1 MGSVYL
7 RRLLIKLVAIETA
20 LVGWL
25 SYWIFLVYA
34 NNPSV
39 SAGLVD
45 QLSRF
50 PQLAFTTVDIAV
62 MVIIAAISI
71 TLAFKFH
78 RGLRPGIRL
87 ERALQMLEN
96 LMKRNLVLE
105 AQVAELRVEKVEK
118 VRPGASASSSVSV
131 PGLSGP
137 SFSAAMASS
146 PSEPRPGSWEKAF
159 RTPLEAGP
167 PTPKTPSPSVS
178 EAPFQNETGI
188 PPPRIE
194 MKSTIQSHA
203 KPPLVIPEKT
213 GFLESG
219 QDLGDK
225 FSEKPRVVAPSAGSS
240 GWEDSPK
247 FVGESTGV
255 LTPSSI
261 PKKAARFSSDSGGL
275 KQPYIPVPA
284 PRMPPPSVIVG
295 PMNPKPA
302 SPGRQAPRPIVR
314 PTFPSKP
321 SIKEEPRVPDLSEL
335 KLESKPAS
343 APIIIDKP
351 EGSSA
356 DLKPSET
363 TTPIVPL
370 AEETKE
376 KAAEKPAEGYK
387 KKPFKEED

>member
-1 MGSVYL
+1 VGSVYL

-39 SAGLVD
+39 SAGLSD
-45 QLSRF
+45 QLTRF

-62 MVIIAAISI
+62 MVIIAAFAI

-118 VRPGASASSSVSV
+118 IRPSPSPLSSSISV
-131 PGLSGP
+131 PGLPGP

-167 PTPKTPSPSVS
+167 PMPKIRKSGVS
-178 EAPFQNETGI
+178 DAPFQNETGL

-194 MKSTIQSHA
+194 A
-203 KPPLVIPEKT
+203 KPLPSVSANPPLIISEK
-213 GFLESG
+213 SPVAVS
-219 QDLGDK
+219 DVDDK
-225 FSEKPRVVAPSAGSS
+225 FSERPMVVSSASA
-240 GWEDSPK
+240 WEDSPK
-247 FVGESTGV
+247 YVGESTGV
-255 LTPSSI
+255 LTPSPI
-261 PKKAARFSSDSGGL
+261 PKKVARFTSDSGGL

-295 PMNPKPA
+295 PMNQKP
-302 SPGRQAPRPIVR
+302 SSTGRQAPRPIVH

-321 SIKEEPRVPDLSEL
+321 SIKEPPPAFSVP
-335 KLESKPAS
+335 ESKPAT

-351 EGSSA
+351 ESRA
-356 DLKPSET
+356 IDLKSSENT
-363 TTPIVPL
+363 TALVSLSEGTQ
-370 AEETKE
+370 E
-376 KAAEKPAEGYK
+376 KPPDKPAEGYK
-387 KKPFKEED
+387 KKPAREED

>member
-1 MGSVYL
+1 M
-7 RRLLIKLVAIETA
+7 RRLLIKLVAMETA

-39 SAGLVD
+39 SAGLWD
-45 QLSRF
+45 QLTRF

-62 MVIIAAISI
+62 MVIIAAFAIM
-71 TLAFKFH
+71 LAFKFH

-118 VRPGASASSSVSV
+118 VRPGTSALSSSISV
-131 PGLSGP
+131 PGLPAP
-137 SFSAAMASS
+137 SFSAAMAP
-146 PSEPRPGSWEKAF
+146 PSEPRQGSWEKAF

-167 PTPKTPSPSVS
+167 PTPKTPSPSIS
-178 EAPFQNETGI
+178 EAPFQHETGL

-194 MKSTIQSHA
+194 MKPTIQSPA
-203 KPPLVIPEKT
+203 RPPLVISEKT
-213 GFLESG
+213 GSSAS
-219 QDLGDK
+219 DRDSGDK
-225 FSEKPRVVAPSAGSS
+225 FSERPTVIAPSAKSS

-247 FVGESTGV
+247 YVGETTGV
-255 LTPSSI
+255 LTPSPV
-261 PKKAARFSSDSGGL
+261 PKKIVPIVSESGGL
-275 KQPYIPVPA
+275 RQPYIPVPA

-295 PMNPKPA
+295 PMNQKPA
-302 SPGRQAPRPIVR
+302 SQGRQTPRPIVR
-314 PTFPSKP
+314 PAFPSKS
-321 SIKEEPRVPDLSEL
+321 SIKEQPPPSDLPEL
-335 KLESKPAS
+335 KPAS
-343 APIIIDKP
+343 APIIIIDNQEASTANP
-351 EGSSA
+351 
-356 DLKPSET
+356 KPSET

-387 KKPFKEED
+387 KKPLKEEY

>member
-1 MGSVYL
+1 L

-20 LVGWL
+20 MVGWL

-39 SAGLVD
+39 SAGLAD
-45 QLSRF
+45 QLTRF

-62 MVIIAAISI
+62 MVIIAAFAI

-118 VRPGASASSSVSV
+118 VRPGTSALSSSISV
-131 PGLSGP
+131 PGLPAP
-137 SFSAAMASS
+137 SFSAAMPAP

-167 PTPKTPSPSVS
+167 PMPKIRKSGVS
-178 EAPFQNETGI
+178 EAPFQHETGL

-194 MKSTIQSHA
+194 TKPAMSSQA
-203 KPPLVIPEKT
+203 APPLVISERT
-213 GFLESG
+213 GSFVS
-219 QDLGDK
+219 DPAADNR
-225 FSEKPRVVAPSAGSS
+225 FSEKPTVVSSASA
-240 GWEDSPK
+240 WEDSPK
-247 FVGESTGV
+247 YLGESTGV
-255 LTPSSI
+255 LTPSAI
-261 PKKAARFSSDSGGL
+261 PRKTAQTIPDSGL

-295 PMNPKPA
+295 PMNQKPA
-302 SPGRQAPRPIVR
+302 SPGRQTPRPIVR
-314 PTFPSKP
+314 PAFPSKP
-321 SIKEEPRVPDLSEL
+321 VIKEQLPGSDVSEP
-335 KLESKPAS
+335 KPTYT
-343 APIIIDKP
+343 PIIIDKP

-356 DLKPSET
+356 DLKPSGS

>member
-1 MGSVYL
+1 M
-7 RRLLIKLVAIETA
+7 RRLLIKLVALETA

-39 SAGLVD
+39 SAGLAD
-45 QLSRF
+45 QLTRF

-62 MVIIAAISI
+62 MVIIAAFAIM
-71 TLAFKFH
+71 LAFKFH

-105 AQVAELRVEKVEK
+105 AQVAELRVEKIH
-118 VRPGASASSSVSV
+118 PAPSMSSVSV
-131 PGLSGP
+131 PGLPTP
-137 SFSAAMASS
+137 SFSAAMPST

-167 PTPKTPSPSVS
+167 PMPKIRKSGVS
-178 EAPFQNETGI
+178 EAPFQNETGL

-194 MKSTIQSHA
+194 TKPTRSSQA
-203 KPPLVIPEKT
+203 APPLVISERT
-213 GFLESG
+213 GSFVS
-219 QDLGDK
+219 DPAADNK
-225 FSEKPRVVAPSAGSS
+225 FSEKPTVVSSASA
-240 GWEDSPK
+240 WEDSPK
-247 FVGESTGV
+247 YVGESTGV
-255 LTPSSI
+255 LTPSAI
-261 PKKAARFSSDSGGL
+261 PRKTAQTIPDSGL

-295 PMNPKPA
+295 PMNQRPA
-302 SPGRQAPRPIVR
+302 SSGRQAPRPIVR
-314 PTFPSKP
+314 PAFPSKP
-321 SIKEEPRVPDLSEL
+321 VIKEQLPGSDVSEP
-335 KLESKPAS
+335 KPAYT
-343 APIIIDKP
+343 PIIIDKP

-356 DLKPSET
+356 DLKPSGS
-363 TTPIVPL
+363 TTPIVPF

>member
-1 MGSVYL
+1 MGSVNL

-39 SAGLVD
+39 SAGLAD
-45 QLSRF
+45 QLTRF

-62 MVIIAAISI
+62 MVIIAAFAI

-118 VRPGASASSSVSV
+118 VRPGISAISSSISV
-131 PGLSGP
+131 PGLPSP
-137 SFSAAMASS
+137 SFSSAMAP

-167 PTPKTPSPSVS
+167 PTPKTLSPSIS
-178 EAPFQNETGI
+178 EAPFQHETGF

-194 MKSTIQSHA
+194 MKPTIQNPA
-203 KPPLVIPEKT
+203 KPPLVISEKT
-213 GFLESG
+213 GSSVSG
-219 QDLGDK
+219 HDSGDK
-225 FSEKPRVVAPSAGSS
+225 FSERPTVIAPSASAS

-247 FVGESTGV
+247 FFGESTGV
-255 LTPSSI
+255 LTPSSL
-261 PKKAARFSSDSGGL
+261 PKTAARFTSDSGGL

-295 PMNPKPA
+295 PMNQKPG

-314 PTFPSKP
+314 PAFPSKS
-321 SIKEEPRVPDLSEL
+321 SIKEQSLPSET
-335 KLESKPAS
+335 LESKP
-343 APIIIDKP
+343 PKTPMIIDKP

-376 KAAEKPAEGYK
+376 KAAEKPTEAYR
-387 KKPFKEED
+387 KKPLKEED

>member
-1 MGSVYL
+1 M
-7 RRLLIKLVAIETA
+7 RRLLIKLVALETA

-39 SAGLVD
+39 SAGLAD
-45 QLSRF
+45 QLTRF

-62 MVIIAAISI
+62 MVIIAAFAIM
-71 TLAFKFH
+71 LAFKFH

-118 VRPGASASSSVSV
+118 VRPGMSALSSSISV
-131 PGLSGP
+131 PGLPAP
-137 SFSAAMASS
+137 SFSAAMPAP

-167 PTPKTPSPSVS
+167 PMPKIRKSGVS
-178 EAPFQNETGI
+178 EAPFQNETGL

-194 MKSTIQSHA
+194 SKPTMSSHA
-203 KPPLVIPEKT
+203 APPLVISEKT
-213 GFLESG
+213 GSFVS
-219 QDLGDK
+219 DPAADNK
-225 FSEKPRVVAPSAGSS
+225 FSERPTVVSSASA
-240 GWEDSPK
+240 WEDSPK
-247 FVGESTGV
+247 YVGESTGV
-255 LTPSSI
+255 LTPSVVPRKI
-261 PKKAARFSSDSGGL
+261 AQIVPDSGL

-295 PMNPKPA
+295 PMNQKP
-302 SPGRQAPRPIVR
+302 SFPGRQTPRPIVR
-314 PTFPSKP
+314 PAFPSKP
-321 SIKEEPRVPDLSEL
+321 VIKEQLPGSDVSEP
-335 KLESKPAS
+335 KPAYT
-343 APIIIDKP
+343 PIIIDKP

-356 DLKPSET
+356 DLKPSGST
-363 TTPIVPL
+363 SPIVPL
-370 AEETKE
+370 AEEKKE
-376 KAAEKPAEGYK
+376 KGAEKPAEGYK